1 MSSSPDGWTRAE
13 HLGLLAD
20 GSRFDVLVIGGGV
33 TGCGTALDLAARG
46 LRVALVEQH
55 DVAAGTSGRSTKLF
69 HGGIRYLPQFQFQ
82 LVAEG
87 LREQEVLARIADYL
101 FESLEFVVP
110 VYAHIGLADA
120 PAWAAKGRRAS
131 LALRAGLVLYD
142 LLGGFDRPGSRHRR
156 ISVAE
161 LLKDIPNLR
170 SEGLRSGFVYSDAQ
184 TDDARLV
191 IAIART
197 AVDRFGAVAV
207 TRARA
212 TAVTSVTDG
221 YIVTVQDLVSGVE
234 LGVEARAVVVA
245 TGAFPAPSCD
255 GSRQLDVVVSKGAH
269 LVVKKAQIGL
279 GDRAIVLPRT
289 DDGRVMYIVPWAE
302 HALIGTTD
310 TAYDGDLSHPA
321 ADVADIDYLIRHVA
335 RYLDVDSFEP
345 LSTFAGLRAL
355 ADDGSGETS
364 QASREH
370 VIAEPRPGYVQVA
383 GGKLTTYRRIS
394 ADAASVVAR
403 RLRIPA
409 KSVTKSLLLSG
420 SGGASPILP
429 GIDDGARTRYRRY
442 GANAHEITAI
452 ASRRPDLGAKLG
464 DDRTILAEVVHA
476 CRRESAV
483 SISDF
488 TLRRTRLGWLTLD
501 HGRKDQHAIA
511 AVMAGELGWSEAEIN
526 RQIEA
531 HEGELTAEGL

>member
-310 TAYDGDLSHPA
+310 TPYDGDLSHPA

-409 KSVTKSLLLSG
+409 
-420 SGGASPILP
+420 
-429 GIDDGARTRYRRY
+429 
-442 GANAHEITAI
+442 
-452 ASRRPDLGAKLG
+452 
-464 DDRTILAEVVHA
+464 
-476 CRRESAV
+476 
-483 SISDF
+483 
-488 TLRRTRLGWLTLD
+488 
-501 HGRKDQHAIA
+501 
-511 AVMAGELGWSEAEIN
+511 
-526 RQIEA
+526 
-531 HEGELTAEGL
+531 

>member
-1 MSSSPDGWTRAE
+1 MSSSSGGWTRAE

-46 LRVALVEQH
+46 LKVAVVEQH
-55 DVAAGTSGRSTKLF
+55 DFASGTSGRSTKLF

-87 LREQEVLARIADYL
+87 LREQEVLARIADHL

-110 VYAHIGLADA
+110 VYAHIGLAAA
-120 PAWAAKGRRAS
+120 PDWAAKGRRAS

-156 ISVAE
+156 ISVGE
-161 LLKDIPNLR
+161 LRADIPNLKT
-170 SEGLRSGFVYSDAQ
+170 EGLRSGFVYSDAQ

-191 IAIART
+191 LAIART
-197 AVDRFGAVAV
+197 AVDQFGAVAV
-207 TRARA
+207 NRVKA
-212 TAVTSVTDG
+212 TAVNSVAAEYAVTLQDQGTS
-221 YIVTVQDLVSGVE
+221 E
-234 LGVEARAVVVA
+234 EFRVEARAVVVA
-245 TGAFPAPSCD
+245 TGAFPAPSVD
-255 GSRQLDVVVSKGAH
+255 GSPQLGVIVSKGAH
-269 LVVKKAQIGL
+269 LVVERDQIGL

-310 TAYDGDLSHPA
+310 TPYDGDLAHPA
-321 ADVADIDYLIRHVA
+321 ADPADIEYLVRHVH
-335 RYLDVDSFEP
+335 RYLEVPSFQP
-345 LSTFAGLRAL
+345 ISTFAGLRAL
-355 ADDGSGETS
+355 ADNGSGETA

-394 ADAASVVAR
+394 ADAANVVAR

-409 KSVTKSLLLSG
+409 KSTTKALLLSG
-420 SGGASPILP
+420 AAGGGTAAASLNHT
-429 GIDDGARTRYRRY
+429 ARTRYRRY
-442 GANAHEITAI
+442 GTNAGEIDAI
-452 ASRRPDLGAKLG
+452 IDERPELDVLLG
-464 DDRTILAEVVHA
+464 DELTNLAEVVHA

-483 SISDF
+483 AIGDF
-488 TLRRTRLGWLTLD
+488 TLRRTRLAWLTKD

-511 AVMAGELGWSEAEIN
+511 EAMAGELGWGQSETT
-526 RQIEA
+526 RQVEA
-531 HEGELTAEGL
+531 HEAELKEEGL

>member
-1 MSSSPDGWTRAE
+1 
-13 HLGLLAD
+13 
-20 GSRFDVLVIGGGV
+20 
-33 TGCGTALDLAARG
+33 
-46 LRVALVEQH
+46 
-55 DVAAGTSGRSTKLF
+55 
-69 HGGIRYLPQFQFQ
+69 
-82 LVAEG
+82 
-87 LREQEVLARIADYL
+87 L

-310 TAYDGDLSHPA
+310 TPYDGDLSHPA

-452 ASRRPDLGAKLG
+452 ASRRPDLGVKLG